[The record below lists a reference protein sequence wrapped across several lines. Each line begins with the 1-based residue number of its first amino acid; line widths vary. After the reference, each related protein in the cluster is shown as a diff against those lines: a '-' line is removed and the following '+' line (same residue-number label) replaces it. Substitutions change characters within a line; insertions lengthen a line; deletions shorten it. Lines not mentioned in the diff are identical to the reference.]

1 MLLLLLIMRVALV
14 LVVFMCADGV
24 DVIVGVVVV
33 VVGGDG
39 VVGDD
44 VSCIIIGVGC
54 CGFVVGW
61 DVMLVLCVM
70 CMMFVFLCC

>member
-1 MLLLLLIMRVALV
+1 M
-14 LVVFMCADGV
+14 
-24 DVIVGVVVV
+24 V